1 MPCTSPYAPR
11 ELPLQLN
18 YNSVK
23 QAGAGVRRA
32 HEFHEQAG
40 SGNLPGRPG
49 RPRRDPRQP
58 ARGNDRALRYRPGS
72 PARFARPRRIHR
84 ALPVPQV
91 PVLLPGGAPGVGRE
105 HARRGGR
112 EPGDLETAADHRH
125 GHHGGLF
132 AHQLRGGPASDGPGK
147 KAEGTERRRHQGAV
161 LRHREGQPHL
171 RAEGPLP
178 ELRSQP
184 RRRERLYAAYVRCCA
199 GRLQDG
205 GTAAQERRGRQPG
218 EQGRRH
224 RDRARVADRLTGM
237 RRHPQEG
244 ARRTGGART
253 GRADPAGQ
261 PELKS
266 SRNKMCQGPRD
277 GNFVSP
283 ALPKTRHRIQE
294 TLMSKK
300 KFAVML
306 AVCAAATLLGIESGR
321 LTLSSSQA
329 QTPQI
334 QASAA
339 SALPDFSALVEQYGP
354 AVVNISTTTAPVRTQ
369 MQLPQIPGDP
379 GDQIQEFFRR
389 FQIPMPQG
397 DAIRKGVG
405 SGFIVSADG
414 YILTNAHVVDD
425 ANEVTVKLTDNR
437 EFKAKVIGVDRR
449 TDVALVKIDARNL
462 PTVRIGDASKAR
474 VGQWVAAIGS
484 PFGLE
489 NTVTAGII
497 SAKSRSL
504 PDETYVPFIQTDV
517 AINPG
522 NSGGPLSNMAG
533 EVIGINSQIYSRT
546 GGYMGLSFAVPIEV
560 AMKVKTDLQKYGK
573 VSRGRL
579 GVTIQGVSQ
588 ELADSFGLKKPQGAL
603 VSAVEARSPAD
614 KAGIKTG
621 DIILAVDGRD
631 IENSIDLPRV
641 IGESRPGTAVTLKIW
656 RQGETK
662 ELTASLGEAP
672 AEKVARADSE
682 SKAKPSKLGLAVRP
696 LTEEE
701 RKQIEAEGGLLVEQS
716 EGPAARAGV
725 QAGDVI
731 LAFNNQ
737 PVKTVDQLRRLVDRS
752 RGSIALLIQR
762 EGNKIYVPIRLS

>member
-1 MPCTSPYAPR
+1 
-11 ELPLQLN
+11 
-18 YNSVK
+18 
-23 QAGAGVRRA
+23 
-32 HEFHEQAG
+32 
-40 SGNLPGRPG
+40 
-49 RPRRDPRQP
+49 
-58 ARGNDRALRYRPGS
+58 
-72 PARFARPRRIHR
+72 
-84 ALPVPQV
+84 
-91 PVLLPGGAPGVGRE
+91 
-105 HARRGGR
+105 
-112 EPGDLETAADHRH
+112 
-125 GHHGGLF
+125 
-132 AHQLRGGPASDGPGK
+132 
-147 KAEGTERRRHQGAV
+147 
-161 LRHREGQPHL
+161 
-171 RAEGPLP
+171 
-178 ELRSQP
+178 
-184 RRRERLYAAYVRCCA
+184 
-199 GRLQDG
+199 
-205 GTAAQERRGRQPG
+205 
-218 EQGRRH
+218 
-224 RDRARVADRLTGM
+224 
-237 RRHPQEG
+237 
-244 ARRTGGART
+244 
-253 GRADPAGQ
+253 
-261 PELKS
+261 
-266 SRNKMCQGPRD
+266 
-277 GNFVSP
+277 
-283 ALPKTRHRIQE
+283 
-294 TLMSKK
+294 MSKK
-300 KFAVML
+300 KFAVVL

-449 TDVALVKIDARNL
+449 TDVALVKIDAKNL

-522 NSGGPLSNMAG
+522 NSGGPLFNMAG

-546 GGYMGLSFAVPIEV
+546 GGYMGLSFAVPIDV

-588 ELADSFGLKKPQGAL
+588 ELADSFGLKKAQGAL
-603 VSAVEARSPAD
+603 VSAVEAKSPAD
-614 KAGIKTG
+614 KAGVKTG

-641 IGESRPGTAVTLKIW
+641 IGETRPGTTVNLKVW

-662 ELTASLGEAP
+662 ELRASLGEAP

-725 QAGDVI
+725 QVGDVI

-737 PVKTVDQLRRLVDRS
+737 PVKSVDQLRRLVDRS
-752 RGSIALLIQR
+752 RGSVALLIQR

>member
-1 MPCTSPYAPR
+1 
-11 ELPLQLN
+11 
-18 YNSVK
+18 
-23 QAGAGVRRA
+23 
-32 HEFHEQAG
+32 
-40 SGNLPGRPG
+40 
-49 RPRRDPRQP
+49 
-58 ARGNDRALRYRPGS
+58 
-72 PARFARPRRIHR
+72 
-84 ALPVPQV
+84 
-91 PVLLPGGAPGVGRE
+91 
-105 HARRGGR
+105 
-112 EPGDLETAADHRH
+112 
-125 GHHGGLF
+125 
-132 AHQLRGGPASDGPGK
+132 
-147 KAEGTERRRHQGAV
+147 
-161 LRHREGQPHL
+161 
-171 RAEGPLP
+171 
-178 ELRSQP
+178 
-184 RRRERLYAAYVRCCA
+184 
-199 GRLQDG
+199 
-205 GTAAQERRGRQPG
+205 
-218 EQGRRH
+218 
-224 RDRARVADRLTGM
+224 
-237 RRHPQEG
+237 
-244 ARRTGGART
+244 
-253 GRADPAGQ
+253 
-261 PELKS
+261 
-266 SRNKMCQGPRD
+266 
-277 GNFVSP
+277 
-283 ALPKTRHRIQE
+283 
-294 TLMSKK
+294 MSKK
-300 KFAVML
+300 KFAVVL
-306 AVCAAATLLGIESGR
+306 AVCAAATLLGFESGR

-329 QTPQI
+329 QTSQI

-339 SALPDFSALVEQYGP
+339 SALPDFSALVEQNGP

-389 FQIPMPQG
+389 FQIPIPQG
-397 DAIRKGVG
+397 DSIRKGVG

-522 NSGGPLSNMAG
+522 NSGGPLFNMAG

-546 GGYMGLSFAVPIEV
+546 GGYMGLSFAVPIDV

-588 ELADSFGLKKPQGAL
+588 GLADSFGLKKAQGAL
-603 VSAVEARSPAD
+603 VSAVEPKSPAD
-614 KAGIKTG
+614 KAGVKTG
-621 DIILAVDGRD
+621 DIILAVDGRV

-641 IGESRPGTAVTLKIW
+641 IGETRPGTPVSLKIW
-656 RQGETK
+656 RQGETR
-662 ELTASLGEAP
+662 ELNASLGEAP
-672 AEKVARADSE
+672 AEKIAKAESE
-682 SKAKPSKLGLAVRP
+682 PKTKSGKLGLSLRP
-696 LTEEE
+696 LTDEE
-701 RKQIEAEGGLLVEQS
+701 RKQIEAESGLLVEES

-752 RGSIALLIQR
+752 RGSVALLIQR
-762 EGNKIYVPIRLS
+762 EGNKIYVPIRLG

>member
-1 MPCTSPYAPR
+1 MR
-11 ELPLQLN
+11 N
-18 YNSVK
+18 
-23 QAGAGVRRA
+23 
-32 HEFHEQAG
+32 FAG
-40 SGNLPGRPG
+40 S
-49 RPRRDPRQP
+49 
-58 ARGNDRALRYRPGS
+58 
-72 PARFARPRRIHR
+72 
-84 ALPVPQV
+84 
-91 PVLLPGGAPGVGRE
+91 
-105 HARRGGR
+105 
-112 EPGDLETAADHRH
+112 
-125 GHHGGLF
+125 
-132 AHQLRGGPASDGPGK
+132 
-147 KAEGTERRRHQGAV
+147 
-161 LRHREGQPHL
+161 
-171 RAEGPLP
+171 
-178 ELRSQP
+178 
-184 RRRERLYAAYVRCCA
+184 
-199 GRLQDG
+199 
-205 GTAAQERRGRQPG
+205 
-218 EQGRRH
+218 
-224 RDRARVADRLTGM
+224 
-237 RRHPQEG
+237 
-244 ARRTGGART
+244 
-253 GRADPAGQ
+253 
-261 PELKS
+261 
-266 SRNKMCQGPRD
+266 
-277 GNFVSP
+277 
-283 ALPKTRHRIQE
+283 ALPKTRYRMQE
-294 TLMSKK
+294 TPMSKK
-300 KFAVML
+300 KFAVVL

-334 QASAA
+334 QRSAA
-339 SALPDFSALVEQYGP
+339 SALPDFSALVEQNGP
-354 AVVNISTTTAPVRTQ
+354 AVVNISTTAAPVRTQ

-379 GDQIQEFFRR
+379 GDPIQDFFRR
-389 FQIPMPQG
+389 FQIPMPQEG
-397 DAIRKGVG
+397 DAIRRGVG

-425 ANEVTVKLTDNR
+425 ANEVTVKLTDKR

-462 PTVRIGDASKAR
+462 PMVRIGDPAKAR
-474 VGQWVAAIGS
+474 VGEWVAAIGS

-522 NSGGPLSNMAG
+522 NSGGPLFNMAG

-546 GGYMGLSFAVPIEV
+546 GGYMGLSFAVPIDV

-588 ELADSFGLKKPQGAL
+588 ELADSFGLKKAQGAL
-603 VSAVEARSPAD
+603 VSAVEAKSPAD

-621 DIILAVDGRD
+621 DIILAVDGHD

-641 IGESRPGTAVTLKIW
+641 IGETRPGTTVNLKVW

-662 ELTASLGEAP
+662 ELRASLGEAP
-672 AEKVARADSE
+672 AEKVARADGE
-682 SKAKPSKLGLAVRP
+682 SKAKSSKLGLAVRP

-737 PVKTVDQLRRLVDRS
+737 PVKSVDQLRRLVDRS
-752 RGSIALLIQR
+752 RGSVALLIQR
-762 EGNKIYVPIRLS
+762 EGNKIYVPIRLG

>member
-1 MPCTSPYAPR
+1 MR
-11 ELPLQLN
+11 N
-18 YNSVK
+18 
-23 QAGAGVRRA
+23 
-32 HEFHEQAG
+32 FAG
-40 SGNLPGRPG
+40 S
-49 RPRRDPRQP
+49 
-58 ARGNDRALRYRPGS
+58 
-72 PARFARPRRIHR
+72 
-84 ALPVPQV
+84 
-91 PVLLPGGAPGVGRE
+91 
-105 HARRGGR
+105 
-112 EPGDLETAADHRH
+112 
-125 GHHGGLF
+125 
-132 AHQLRGGPASDGPGK
+132 
-147 KAEGTERRRHQGAV
+147 
-161 LRHREGQPHL
+161 
-171 RAEGPLP
+171 
-178 ELRSQP
+178 
-184 RRRERLYAAYVRCCA
+184 
-199 GRLQDG
+199 
-205 GTAAQERRGRQPG
+205 
-218 EQGRRH
+218 
-224 RDRARVADRLTGM
+224 
-237 RRHPQEG
+237 
-244 ARRTGGART
+244 
-253 GRADPAGQ
+253 
-261 PELKS
+261 
-266 SRNKMCQGPRD
+266 
-277 GNFVSP
+277 
-283 ALPKTRHRIQE
+283 ALPKTRYRMQE
-294 TLMSKK
+294 TPMSKK
-300 KFAVML
+300 KFAVLL
-306 AVCAAATLLGIESGR
+306 AVCAAATLLGFESGK

-329 QTPQI
+329 QTAQV
-334 QASAA
+334 QTSAA

-379 GDQIQEFFRR
+379 GDPIQEFFRR
-389 FQIPMPQG
+389 FQIPVPQG
-397 DAIRKGVG
+397 DSIRKGVG

-462 PTVRIGDASKAR
+462 PTVKIGDASKAR

-522 NSGGPLSNMAG
+522 NSGGPLFNMAG

-546 GGYMGLSFAVPIEV
+546 GGYMGLSFAVPIDV

-588 ELADSFGLKKPQGAL
+588 ELADSFGLKKAQGAL
-603 VSAVEARSPAD
+603 VSAVEPKSPAD
-614 KAGIKTG
+614 KAGVKTG
-621 DIILAVDGRD
+621 DIILAVDGRV

-641 IGESRPGTAVTLKIW
+641 IGETRPGTPVSLKIW
-656 RQGETK
+656 RQGETR
-662 ELTASLGEAP
+662 ELNASLGEAP
-672 AEKVARADSE
+672 AEKIAKAESE
-682 SKAKPSKLGLAVRP
+682 PKTKSGKLGLSLRP
-696 LTEEE
+696 LTDEE
-701 RKQIEAEGGLLVEQS
+701 RKQIEAESGLLVEES

-752 RGSIALLIQR
+752 RGSVALLIQR
-762 EGNKIYVPIRLS
+762 EGNKIYVPIRLG